1 MKLPEKVY
9 LIDTNVILRYLLGDH
24 AEFSPKAE
32 SFMLDVSEGT
42 KKAEIMDVV
51 IVECIYVMEKYY
63 QIPKSE
69 IVWKLSGILNFPGI
83 VNSNKSEILE
93 ALLKYEDSNIDIVD
107 CIPAAYSSHSKII
120 ISFDKDLEKLKAIR
134 ETL

>member
-1 MKLPEKVY
+1 MKLPVKVY

-51 IVECIYVMEKYY
+51 IVECNYVMEKYY
-63 QIPKSE
+63 RFPKAR
-69 IVWKLSGILNFPGI
+69 L
-83 VNSNKSEILE
+83 
-93 ALLKYEDSNIDIVD
+93 
-107 CIPAAYSSHSKII
+107 
-120 ISFDKDLEKLKAIR
+120 
-134 ETL
+134 